1 MGNWLIRTECL
12 YIIWIFSTKSKNAK
26 ILHRLHKG
34 CVIYIKDGRG
44 LWEINSSGG
53 GTGCDGGLD
62 KGQYVG
68 LDVSEGLVVCRS
80 YGLLAFSLLRVSW
93 KANCHTVSLL
103 VSSLITITPMLWIG
117 MCACVHLKI
126 EESKSIDE
134 DYISS
139 ETTIFSLSRS
149 HLKNKNKE
157 KNKNKRV
164 LRKYIIK

>member
-1 MGNWLIRTECL
+1 MIHTECL
-12 YIIWIFSTKSKNAK
+12 YVIWIFSTKSTNAK
-26 ILHRLHKG
+26 ILHWLHRR
-34 CVIYIKDGRG
+34 CVLYIEGGRG
-44 LWEINSSGG
+44 LWETDYSSVGA
-53 GTGCDGGLD
+53 GCDGGLD
-62 KGQYVG
+62 KGQDVG
-68 LDVSEGLVVCRS
+68 LDVSKGLVVCRAC
-80 YGLLAFSLLRVSW
+80 GLLASSLLRVSW

-103 VSSLITITPMLWIG
+103 VGSLIIIPPVLWIG

-134 DYISS
+134 DYISL
-139 ETTIFSLSRS
+139 ETIIFSLSRS